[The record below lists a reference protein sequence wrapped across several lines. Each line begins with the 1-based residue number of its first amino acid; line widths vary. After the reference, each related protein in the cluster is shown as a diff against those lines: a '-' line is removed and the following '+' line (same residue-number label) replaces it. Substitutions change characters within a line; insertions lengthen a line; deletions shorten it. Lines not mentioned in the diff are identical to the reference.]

1 MRTRAG
7 AVLAT
12 CLSLSLF
19 LAACGGGT
27 PTGAADP
34 ATSADAGTSADPA
47 AGIASGLP
55 SDFTF
60 GDLSTTFEDVTLV
73 DGAATVDRATVKTGL
88 QAIEPTETG
97 AILKFAAG
105 TDAVRGLEPGQ
116 VVAFETVGIARI
128 DAVEESGGQLV
139 VTTTGATLDEF
150 VQDGVIAWDAN
161 VRFDQLPAEA
171 YATAAIA
178 DGYEFVASASNLPP
192 AGATLAAADV
202 DLVYKGKIR
211 DFDVE
216 WKLTPSAEKID
227 YELEISRSNVAVT
240 AKGFVTSFHQGSR
253 FEYDAGEATLI
264 ESEVTGMKGEAEITW
279 AATQVKDPRDSIVEK
294 LKLPLSVPFP
304 IQVGPVPMTL
314 TFKAE
319 VRIVP
324 AFEHT
329 ENGSSGGSFKLSYDS
344 DHGFSAVQEGNIS
357 PVSRVKGFLADLGS
371 KETVTAGLGPTGF
384 AVGLEFP
391 RLELALGHPATGGL
405 FKTYAFLTLD
415 QYANGMFTPGTTL
428 TADIPPCQRADI
440 KVSAIAGYNFD
451 VLGMVQVEDK
461 TDLWTQTTEKFLND
475 KPCTLT
481 GE

>member
-12 CLSLSLF
+12 CLSFTVF
-19 LAACGGGT
+19 LAACGA
-27 PTGAADP
+27 PNGAAQP
-34 ATSADAGTSADPA
+34 VPSADPA
-47 AGIASGLP
+47 GTSASGLP
-55 SDFTF
+55 SDFAF
-60 GDLSTTFEDVTLV
+60 SDLKTTFEDVTLA
-73 DGAATVDRATVKTGL
+73 DGAASVDRATVKAGL

-97 AILKFAAG
+97 AVLRFAAG
-105 TDAVRGLEPGQ
+105 TDAVAGLKPGQ
-116 VVAFETVGIARI
+116 VVAFETIGIARI
-128 DAVEESGGQLV
+128 DSVEETGGQLV
-139 VTTTGATLDEF
+139 VMTTGATLDEF
-150 VQDGVIAWDAN
+150 VRDGVIAWDAN
-161 VRFDQLPAEA
+161 VRFDELPAEA

-178 DGYEFVASASNLPP
+178 DGYEYVASASSHPP
-192 AGATLAAADV
+192 AGTSLAAADV

-227 YELEISRSNVAVT
+227 YELEISRSNVAIT
-240 AKGFVTSFHQGSR
+240 AKGFVSSFHQGSR

-264 ESEVTGMKGEAEITW
+264 ESEVTGMKAEAEITW

-294 LKLPLSVPFP
+294 LNLPLSVPFP

-314 TFKAE
+314 TFKAA

-357 PVSRVKGFLADLGS
+357 PISRVKAFAADLGS

-391 RLELALGHPATGGL
+391 RLELALGYPATGGL

-440 KVSAIAGYNFD
+440 QVSAIAGYNFD

-461 TDLWTQTTEKFLND
+461 TDLWTQKTEKFLNN

>member
-1 MRTRAG
+1 MRTPAG
-7 AVLAT
+7 VLLAI
-12 CLSLSLF
+12 CLSLTLL
-19 LAACGGGT
+19 LAACGGGA
-27 PTGAADP
+27 PTGTAGPAASNGPAAD
-34 ATSADAGTSADPA
+34 SAP
-47 AGIASGLP
+47 GLP
-55 SDFTF
+55 SDFAFT
-60 GDLSTTFEDVTLV
+60 DLSTTFEDVTLV
-73 DGAATVDRATVKTGL
+73 DGAATVDRATVKAGL

-97 AILKFAAG
+97 AVLRFAAG
-105 TDAVRGLEPGQ
+105 TAAVAGLKPGQ
-116 VVAFETVGIARI
+116 VVAFESVGLAHI
-128 DAVEESGGQLV
+128 DSIEESGGQLV

-150 VQDGVIAWDAN
+150 IQDGVVAWDAD

-171 YATAAIA
+171 YETAAIA
-178 DGYEFVASASNLPP
+178 DGYEFVASTSNVPP
-192 AGATLAAADV
+192 AGSDLAAATV

-227 YELEISRSNVAVT
+227 YELQISRSNVAVT

-253 FEYDAGEATLI
+253 FEYDAGEATLV
-264 ESEVTGMKGEAEITW
+264 ESEVTGMRGEAEITW
-279 AATQVKDPRDSIVEK
+279 AATQVKDPRDTIVEK
-294 LKLPLSVPFP
+294 LNLPLSVPFP

-314 TFKAE
+314 TFKAA

-329 ENGSSGGSFKLSYDS
+329 DNGSSGGSFKLSYDS

-391 RLELALGHPATGGL
+391 RLELSLGHPATGGL

-428 TADIPPCQRADI
+428 SSEIPPCQRADI

-451 VLGMVQVEDK
+451 VLGMVQVADK
-461 TDLWTQTTEKFLND
+461 TDLWTKTTEKFLNN